1 MKKIIL
7 PTIVIM
13 VLLASMFTIQG
24 QVAAETPTP
33 YPAFPTATAYLPPE
47 EGDTAQNTYTNDDYG
62 FSITIPNNVEAE
74 NEADG
79 SGTFQNYTIGGGSV
93 FGFSYPTA
101 MASGQSLQEVALAAY
116 EEQAGYLYNPAILQD
131 IEKPLN
137 NGSSCWYTRFTAEIE
152 EGDDPYEI
160 RMYTIIHNNLASTFL
175 FYSIPQNI
183 KLFEKTIEKLV
194 NSITFFSPTI
204 MGYPRSQILILEGGE
219 TNNPIEYDPA
229 TTHGSGDYLIF
240 EGLVTYDRDLEIMPA
255 LAAGWDVSPDATIY
269 TFHLQP
275 RAVFHNGK
283 PVTAAD
289 VVYSWERAAD
299 PDTHSD
305 TASTYLNDI
314 VGVSEML
321 LGEADHISGLKVID
335 DHTLQVTIDSPKPY
349 FLYKL
354 TYPTANVVDRENI
367 ESGEDWYRTPNGT
380 GPYRLTRWVS
390 MEMMLYERYEDYYGE
405 KPAIPAILYNL
416 YSGDEFRMYEEG
428 SVDIAGVPSYNIDRV
443 TDPSEP
449 LNKELVTSVSLCTYY
464 VKFDV
469 SKPPF
474 DDVKVRQAFNLAFD
488 KEKYIEVVGN
498 NSSILAKGL
507 YPPALPGY
515 SLELQ
520 GYDFDPQRA
529 RELIA
534 ESSYGSVESFPVIV
548 FTTSG
553 YGSFSSSL
561 ASAMSEMWQQNL
573 GVTISVKNI
582 DPEIMLNKET
592 EEEYGQLSSGG
603 WCADYPDPQ
612 NFADVLLRTGAEM
625 NDGHYSNPELD
636 QILDQAAVE
645 PDVDTR
651 IALYQEA
658 EQIIVEDAPYLF
670 LFHGKNYELVKPYI
684 LGYVDAP
691 VSTYPLFRYLSI
703 DQDYWQ

>member
-7 PTIVIM
+7 PVLVIVL
-13 VLLASMFTIQG
+13 LLASMLTIQN
-24 QVAAETPTP
+24 QVVAETPTP

-47 EGDTAQNTYTNDDYG
+47 ETGSAENTYTNEDYG
-62 FSITIPNNVEAE
+62 FTITIPKNVEAVD
-74 NEADG
+74 EAEG
-79 SGTFQNYTIGGGSV
+79 SGTFQSYTIGGGSV
-93 FGFSYPTA
+93 YGFSYPTA
-101 MASGQSLQEVALAAY
+101 MASGQSLQEVALSAY
-116 EEQAGYLYNPAILQD
+116 EYQIASLFNPIIIAD
-131 IEKPLN
+131 FEKPLM
-137 NGSSCWYTRFTAEIE
+137 NGGSYWYTQFTAELN
-152 EGDDPYEI
+152 EGEDPIEI
-160 RMYTIIHNNLASTFL
+160 RLYTFIHNNLASTFL
-175 FYSIPQNI
+175 FYSIPQNMS
-183 KLFEKTIEKLV
+183 LFEKTIEKLV
-194 NSITFFSPTI
+194 NSVSFFSPTV
-204 MGYPRSQILILEGGE
+204 MGYPRSQILMLEGGE
-219 TNNPIEYDPA
+219 TDNPDEYDPA

-240 EGLVTYDRDLEIMPA
+240 EGLVTYDKDLEIIPA
-255 LAAGWDVSPDATIY
+255 LAAGWDISADATVY
-269 TFHLQP
+269 TFHIQP
-275 RAVFHNGK
+275 NAVFHNGK
-283 PVTAAD
+283 PVTAND
-289 VVYSWERAAD
+289 VVYSWERAAN
-299 PDTHSD
+299 PDTQSD

-314 VGVSEML
+314 VGVNEML
-321 LGEADHISGLKVID
+321 AGTADHISGLKVID

-367 ESGEDWYRTPNGT
+367 ESGAEWYRTPNGT

-390 MEMMLYERYEDYYGE
+390 MEMILYERFEDYYGE
-405 KPAIPAILYNL
+405 KPAIPAILYTL
-416 YSGDEFRMYEEG
+416 YTGDEFRMYEEG
-428 SVDIAGVPSYNIDRV
+428 SVDMAGVPSYNIDRV
-443 TDPSEP
+443 TDPTEP

-469 SKPPF
+469 AKPPF

-498 NSSILAKGL
+498 NSSIPAKGL

-515 SLELQ
+515 SLDLQ
-520 GYDFDPQRA
+520 GYEFDPQRA
-529 RELIA
+529 RDLIA
-534 ESSYGSVESFPVIV
+534 ESSYGSVEAFPEIV

-553 YGSFSSSL
+553 YGSYASSL
-561 ASAMSEMWQQNL
+561 AAAMSEMWQKNL
-573 GVTISVKNI
+573 GVTISIKNI

-592 EEEYGQLSSGG
+592 EEEYGQLSTGG

-612 NFADVLLRTGAEM
+612 NFADVLLRSGAEM

-636 QILDQAAVE
+636 RILDEAAVE
-645 PDVDTR
+645 PDVETR
-651 IALYQEA
+651 IALYQQA

-684 LGYVDAP
+684 LGYVDSP